1 MMKVYEVPRKSV
13 IKYQSSTY
21 EAVYFFEGLDGSYG
35 HARSTD
41 GQRIYLR
48 PLDEVEVVS
57 SVMTYDEF
65 LTNYKGK

>member
-1 MMKVYEVPRKSV
+1 MKVYEVPRKSV

-21 EAVYFFEGLDGSYG
+21 EAVYFFESMDGSYG

-48 PLDEVEVVS
+48 PLDEVEVIS
-57 SVMTYDEF
+57 TTTTFEEF
-65 LTNYKGK
+65 QELYKGR

>member
-1 MMKVYEVPRKSV
+1 M
-13 IKYQSSTY
+13 Y